1 VQPEVLS
8 VWLFIRDK
16 YCAAAAVYRKIVV
29 NCFCCQV
36 RRSPPSSQRCSFS
49 PLLSLAAELRKMV
62 PDNAD
67 VNDDLEQSL
76 KDWEDL
82 SAEYSDL
89 EDLHKLYRNKMDEA
103 LSLQKKCVSG
113 VKHQRYR
120 LSAIQ
125 KHLSDV
131 KGHDI
136 TEEQHNA
143 KADLNKDILRRKAQ
157 LSQIEDYLPK
167 PSGTYLKVILGS
179 VNVSILD
186 KQAKYQYKEQY
197 ERFKLIVV
205 LIGCV
210 LSITNLYANNRILD
224 LLFLFLIVWYYC
236 TLTIR
241 ESILKVNGSKIKGW
255 WRAHHFIS
263 TALGGVLLV
272 WPDGPCYQ
280 AFRNQLM
287 WFNIY
292 LAFLSYLQFTY
303 QRGCLYRLKSLGL
316 RNNEMDITIDGFHSW
331 MWKGMSFL
339 LPFLAVGY
347 IWQLYHSYV
356 LYHMAKT
363 MESATWQVSCLSFL
377 FFVLGAGNILAI
389 SQTIFS
395 KIRET
400 QLGHYK
406 HRFTRLDKYFW
417 THKRQ
422 RNPELQRRYSIGA
435 ERIAR
440 KRSESGHSIETIM
453 EQLEEPLVSA
463 AAAEVT
469 SSSKAPL
476 MESLVAAATNPPPQ
490 EELETSVNSESDK
503 KED

>member
-1 VQPEVLS
+1 LVDISGQNDMVL
-8 VWLFIRDK
+8 DE
-16 YCAAAAVYRKIVV
+16 
-29 NCFCCQV
+29 N
-36 RRSPPSSQRCSFS
+36 
-49 PLLSLAAELRKMV
+49 E
-62 PDNAD
+62 
-67 VNDDLEQSL
+67 DLDQSL

-82 SAEYSDL
+82 SGEYSDL
-89 EDLHKLYRNKMDEA
+89 EDLHKLYRKKLDEA
-103 LSLQKKCVSG
+103 LSLQKKCMSG

-125 KHLSDV
+125 KLLGHV
-131 KGHDI
+131 KRGPGI
-136 TEEQHNA
+136 TEEQLNA

-167 PSGTYLKVILGS
+167 ESGSYLKVILGS

-186 KQAKYQYKEQY
+186 KEAKYQYKEQY

-205 LIGCV
+205 LIGMV
-210 LSITNLYANNRILD
+210 LSIINLYANNRVLD

-263 TALGGVLLV
+263 TGLGGVLLV

-303 QRGCLYRLKSLGL
+303 QRGCLYRLKTLGL
-316 RNNEMDITIDGFHSW
+316 RNNDMDITIDGFHSW

-347 IWQLYHSYV
+347 IWQLYHAHV
-356 LYHMAKT
+356 LYHMALT
-363 MESATWQVSCLSFL
+363 MESATWQVSALSFL
-377 FFVLGAGNILAI
+377 FFVLGSGNILAI
-389 SQTIFS
+389 SQTVFT
-395 KIRET
+395 KFRET
-400 QLGHYK
+400 QAGYYK

-417 THKRQ
+417 SHKR
-422 RNPELQRRYSIGA
+422 RNPEVQRRFSVGV

-453 EQLEEPLVSA
+453 EHLEDASAVAAFAAATAADDATA
-463 AAAEVT
+463 AAAANSV
-469 SSSKAPL
+469 
-476 MESLVAAATNPPPQ
+476 Q
-490 EELETSVNSESDK
+490 DQLEK
-503 KED
+503 KQD